1 MPTIV
6 EYVWQ
11 VGGGLSIAGG
21 HFRSKVRVLK
31 GAVATL
37 EDIPEWNYDGSSTG
51 QATTTQSEI
60 LIKPYLILKSANP
73 RADFI
78 VFCDC
83 WYTDGP
89 KKGQPLPDNHRAA
102 VVAMECDTLRDAAF
116 WFGFEQEFFVTPF
129 PAVLE
134 PQGPHYCSVGPSLIR
149 NYLDRAL
156 CAGIEMGLDLTGS
169 NMEVSPNQGELQVCA
184 ADIAAADQL
193 IVLRWLLTD
202 LLAADGLGLDISP
215 KPLGPDWNG
224 SGLHT
229 NISTTEMRSPR
240 GIVAIHQLLDRFK
253 ATHMD
258 HIAVYGP
265 GNEARLSGI
274 HETSRLDEFSIGVGS
289 RGASIRIP
297 NSVLQDGC
305 GYFEDRRPAANA
317 DPYQIVARIYETYLS
332 TLGK

>member
-1 MPTIV
+1 MPVIV

-11 VGGGLSIAGG
+11 VGAGGSVAGG

-31 GAVATL
+31 GIVATL

-51 QATTTQSEI
+51 QATTLQSEV
-60 LIKPYLILKSANP
+60 LIKPYLLLKSANP
-73 RADFI
+73 RADYV
-78 VFCDC
+78 VFCDS

-102 VVAMECDTLRDAAF
+102 LVALEPALREAAF

-149 NYLDRAL
+149 KYLDQAL
-156 CAGIEMGLDLTGS
+156 CAGIAMGLDLTGS
-169 NMEVSPNQGELQVCA
+169 NMEVAPNQGELQVCA
-184 ADIAAADQL
+184 EGLAAADQL
-193 IVLRWLLTD
+193 IALRWLLTD
-202 LLAADGLGLDISP
+202 LLAVDGFSLDISP
-215 KPLGPDWNG
+215 KPLGSIWNG

-229 NISTTEMRSPR
+229 NISTAETRAP
-240 GIVAIHQLLDRFK
+240 GGLATIHRLLDRFRE
-253 ATHMD
+253 THRE

-274 HETSRLDEFSIGVGS
+274 HETSRLDEFTIGIGS

-297 NSVLQDGC
+297 NSVLVDRC

-317 DPYQIVARIYETYLS
+317 DPYQIVARIYETYL
-332 TLGK
+332 GQ